1 MEMLMEDILRISRGN
16 PGAAEF
22 AMDAVKYS
30 IMDARRVFSRMES
43 INVVGDRLYMLWNDC
58 CDRNTLL
65 TMVIAMYAPTEMI
78 LGHINYENG
87 RGIPFLDSEFER
99 CKKMMPFNYHA
110 EKLRVQMK
118 IRKPVV
124 SQLDIRGMLC
134 ERLAEKLSRV
144 VDVREIGSFEEK
156 YVAYEAEVTVLTRED
171 KICAEI

>member
-1 MEMLMEDILRISRGN
+1 MGMITEEIVKISRGN
-16 PGAAEF
+16 PGAAAF
-22 AMDAVKYS
+22 AIDAVNYNLR
-30 IMDARRVFSRMES
+30 DARRVFSRMES
-43 INVVGDRLYMLWNDC
+43 IAVVGDKLYMLWNDC
-58 CDRNTLL
+58 CDRKTLL
-65 TMVIAMYAPTEMI
+65 TMAIAMYAPEEII
-78 LGHINYENG
+78 LSHINYENG

-144 VDVREIGSFEEK
+144 VDVREIESFEEHC
-156 YVAYEAEVTVLTRED
+156 VVYEAEVTVLTRED